1 MSRNRI
7 IYQSLGVYASQ
18 VTGTNGARVAQT
30 GSSDIKQL
38 TRVQS
43 FDSDFTRNLQD
54 INQFGNLAAI
64 DRLDTEAPTVTASLS
79 YYVTDGL
86 NEKLLGLTIS
96 TGVSGA
102 EAVQVSCIKDILQ
115 KSTDEKNL
123 YLLVASQGSD
133 ASNYDGT
140 TGVIGIGNSYITS
153 YSLNVAVGDI
163 PTATV
168 DLEALNARIY
178 SNANGNNDVP
188 AVNPENGLPIEGM
201 AFKLPNH
208 SSNAY
213 GSQPTALLPG
223 DATLDVA
230 GVVGFA
236 AEDLKVQTATMSFD
250 LSRTPLNK
258 LGSRFSFAREIDF
271 PVTAKLDIDAE
282 IGDLAN
288 GAVSELLCQTGV
300 YDLTLKLKKINCSG
314 NGDIA
319 MSAKLKGAKLVSQSL
334 STSIGDN
341 ATLTA
346 SFEVPIGGPEDNSRG
361 IFLSGS
367 FPTSA
372 LE

>member
-18 VTGTNGARVAQT
+18 VTGSNGARVAQT
-30 GSSDIKQL
+30 GSADIKQL

-86 NEKLLGLTIS
+86 NEKLLGLTVS
-96 TGVSGA
+96 TGTQS
-102 EAVQVSCIKDILQ
+102 QVSCLKDILQ
-115 KSTDEKNL
+115 KATDEKNL
-123 YLLVASQGSD
+123 YLLVASEGSD
-133 ASNYDGT
+133 ASNYAGT
-140 TGVIGIGNSYITS
+140 TGVIGIGNSYVTS

-178 SNANGNNDVP
+178 SSVNGNNDVP
-188 AVNPENGLPIEGM
+188 AVNPQDGLAIAGQ
-201 AFKLPNH
+201 AFKLPQH
-208 SSNAY
+208 STNAY

-223 DATLDVA
+223 DATIDVT

-236 AEDLKVQTATMSFD
+236 ATDLKVQTATMSFD
-250 LSRTPLNK
+250 LTRTPLNK

-271 PVTAKLDIDAE
+271 PVNATLDIDAE

-288 GAVSELLCQTGV
+288 GGVSDLLCETGV

-314 NGDIA
+314 AGDIA
-319 MSAKLKGAKLVSQSL
+319 MSATLKGAKLVSQSL
-334 STSIGDN
+334 STSIGAN

-346 SFEVPIGGPEDNSRG
+346 SFEVPIGGPEDTQRG

-367 FPTSA
+367 FPA
-372 LE
+372 LALA

>member
-18 VTGTNGARVAQT
+18 VTGANGARVAQT
-30 GSSDIKQL
+30 GSADVKQL

-86 NEKLLGLTIS
+86 NEKLLGLTLA
-96 TGVSGA
+96 TGVSGDA
-102 EAVQVSCIKDILQ
+102 SIPTSCLKDIL
-115 KSTDEKNL
+115 KKTTDEKNL
-123 YLLVASQGSD
+123 YLLVASEGSD
-133 ASNYDGT
+133 ASNYAGT

-168 DLEALNARIY
+168 ELEALNARIY
-178 SNANGNNDVP
+178 SSVTGGNDVP
-188 AVNPENGLPIEGM
+188 AVNPENGLAVTG
-201 AFKLPNH
+201 AQFKLPQHVTN
-208 SSNAY
+208 SY

-223 DATLDVA
+223 DATIDVT
-230 GVVGFA
+230 GVVGFSA
-236 AEDLKVQTATMSFD
+236 TDLKVQTATMSFD
-250 LSRTPLNK
+250 LARTPLNK

-271 PVTAKLDIDAE
+271 PVNATLDIDAE
-282 IGDLAN
+282 IGDLAD
-288 GAVSELLCQTGV
+288 GGVSSLLCETGV
-300 YDLTLKLKKINCSG
+300 YDLTLKLKKVDCSG
-314 NGDIA
+314 AGDIA
-319 MSAKLKGAKLVSQSL
+319 MSATLKGAKLVSQSL
-334 STSIGDN
+334 STSIGAN

-346 SFEVPIGGPEDNSRG
+346 SFEVPIGGPEDVNRG

-367 FPTSA
+367 YPTAA
-372 LE
+372 LV